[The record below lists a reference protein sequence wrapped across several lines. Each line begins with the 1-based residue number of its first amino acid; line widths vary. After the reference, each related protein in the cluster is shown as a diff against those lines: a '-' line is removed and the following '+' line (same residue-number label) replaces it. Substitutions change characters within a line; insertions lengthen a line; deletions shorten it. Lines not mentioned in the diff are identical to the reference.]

1 MAARATGRLAVGHH
15 FSRRLEIKSLSRE
28 NARLGKTAKTSRGR
42 IETLE
47 AQLAKL
53 RATGAVLS
61 NGWLNHENTGNSASD
76 SGVAAEILA
85 GPQTGD
91 TIKT

>member
-1 MAARATGRLAVGHH
+1 MGPWVLITFDARWY
-15 FSRRLEIKSLSRE
+15 
-28 NARLGKTAKTSRGR
+28 KTSRGR

-47 AQLAKL
+47 AQLARL

-61 NGWLNHENTGNSASD
+61 CGGFNHENTGNSASD

-85 GPQTGD
+85 GPQTD
-91 TIKT
+91 DIIKT